1 MSNYKK
7 LNIEPKYVHEM
18 TEFGFQQYLKY
29 VPYSS
34 LIADL
39 EYAFVG
45 QIWNALRKDD
55 TFSEDQ
61 NPNPQV
67 LGITLTFPLSNWK
80 MQSIFDENEMVKYPK
95 YKADLNVR
103 IGKAGED
110 QVEGFVKNNKPYV
123 ERKIDRGFDIINT
136 WKFRETYLNQ
146 D

>member
-1 MSNYKK
+1 
-7 LNIEPKYVHEM
+7 
-18 TEFGFQQYLKY
+18 
-29 VPYSS
+29 
-34 LIADL
+34 
-39 EYAFVG
+39 
-45 QIWNALRKDD
+45 
-55 TFSEDQ
+55 
-61 NPNPQV
+61 
-67 LGITLTFPLSNWK
+67 

-146 D
+146 DWQTQISFKRFTNYII

>member
-1 MSNYKK
+1 MAKYKK

-29 VPYSS
+29 VPYSC

-45 QIWNALRKDD
+45 QIWNAINKDID
-55 TFSEDQ
+55 SQTEQPIDRSV
-61 NPNPQV
+61 P
-67 LGITLTFPLSNWK
+67 GAALTFPLSDWK
-80 MQSIFDENEMVKYPK
+80 MQSIFDENEMLKYPK

-110 QVEGFVKNNKPYV
+110 QVKEFVKTNKAYV

-136 WKFRETYLNQ
+136 WKFRDTYLNQ